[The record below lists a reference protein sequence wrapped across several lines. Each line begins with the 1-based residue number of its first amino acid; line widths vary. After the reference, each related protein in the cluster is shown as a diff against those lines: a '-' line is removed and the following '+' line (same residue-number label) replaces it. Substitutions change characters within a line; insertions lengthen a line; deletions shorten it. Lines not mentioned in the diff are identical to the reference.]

1 MRRWECKSVVKSL
14 ELNSETAIDTMF
26 LEFSGGQRNMSCSGE
41 MLRYDIEHQLRRQLA
56 TGILTLRHESVG
68 IKQD

>member
-1 MRRWECKSVVKSL
+1 M
-14 ELNSETAIDTMF
+14 ETAIDTIG
-26 LEFSGGQRNMSCSGE
+26 LEFSGGKRNMSCSGE